1 MKFNQCEQ
9 FKQECDQLKTLHQEF
24 NSEYQKAIKTG
35 KLDKALALK
44 QEMEARLASLEKK
57 LWPFEHLPQKELK
70 KQYESQKQILE
81 KVGLLEK
88 LSSGELGIKGID
100 NQEYAFPSF
109 QEITKRLREKREI
122 IKTKTAQGFQK
133 LLIVPWGMKL
143 DDLIAKYQQVI
154 LKHYQQGKLLAT
166 KEKPSDPDE
175 PLDLNEE
182 EPVWV
187 WNQYENADLE
197 GKLIYYPQEFSDNHH
212 GKTKKQI
219 LDQTKQGFNVL
230 LIEDLPNIPRQG
242 KGKTIQG
249 RKQWEAN
256 KTPQEYLK
264 ALQTDPAYQS
274 EQGLTPEDQIIYA
287 ITYLEQFNQVI
298 DDQFRNGS
306 GSFQIGAYFPAS
318 ARVPGTGWDS
328 NTKRAGLG
336 RSGPGEQFSIVGIRS
351 GVRIN

>member
-44 QEMEARLASLEKK
+44 QEMEARLASLEAK
-57 LWPFEHLPQKELK
+57 LRPFEHLPQKELK

-88 LSSGELGIKGID
+88 LSSGELGIKAID
-100 NQEYAFPSF
+100 NQEYAFPKLE
-109 QEITKRLREKREI
+109 EIRARMKKNKEVL
-122 IKTKTAQGFQK
+122 KTKTAQGFQK

-143 DDLIAKYQQVI
+143 DDLIAKYKQVI

-298 DDQFRNGS
+298 DDYQGHGS
-306 GSFQIGAYFPAS
+306 ASYQLGGYFPS
-318 ARVPGTGWDS
+318 SDFVPYAYWYRDFR
-328 NTKRAGLG
+328 RAGLYG
-336 RSGPGEQFSIVGIRS
+336 DNPGDCYSDN
-351 GVRIN
+351 GVRTGVKI